1 MLTYC
6 AAARALAALAWAAS
20 SYCCRAAASAS
31 AALAS
36 AAAWALAAALG
47 SSALSPWKVLA
58 KALPAMVPTTAPTA
72 APATVPIMPEPA
84 LAAGAAAAAAGAG
97 AAAAVAGAAGVAGVA
112 AAGRWAAAGA
122 AGAAG
127 LAGALLTAAGRAM
140 GFFAPPR
147 RLAWA
152 TEGMAKAAIVT
163 ARTEAVARR
172 EVVVIRI
179 TFFGVREDVERV
191 HDLLMGVRARLR
203 AGCVVANPRNSQA
216 IAVVCASQPIP
227 NRIPPTLIRDHEHVL
242 RSTPLQPRSIPCAT
256 RKNFAR
262 WGTNQ
267 RPAASEQASC

>member
-20 SYCCRAAASAS
+20 SCCCRAAASAS

-84 LAAGAAAAAAGAG
+84 LAAGAAAAAAGA
-97 AAAAVAGAAGVAGVA
+97 
-112 AAGRWAAAGA
+112 
-122 AGAAG
+122 
-127 LAGALLTAAGRAM
+127 LLTAAGRAM

-179 TFFGVREDVERV
+179 TFFGVGE
-191 HDLLMGVRARLR
+191 
-203 AGCVVANPRNSQA
+203 
-216 IAVVCASQPIP
+216 
-227 NRIPPTLIRDHEHVL
+227 VL
-242 RSTPLQPRSIPCAT
+242 
-256 RKNFAR
+256 
-262 WGTNQ
+262 G
-267 RPAASEQASC
+267 

>member
-97 AAAAVAGAAGVAGVA
+97 AAAALAGAAGVA

-203 AGCVVANPRNSQA
+203 AVCVVANPRNSQA
-216 IAVVCASQPIP
+216 IAVVCALQPIP
-227 NRIPPTLIRDHEHVL
+227 NRIPHTFIRDHEHVL
-242 RSTPLQPRSIPCAT
+242 RQRQTACHGCAASTPARPQSGPGPNT
-256 RKNFAR
+256 RAG
-262 WGTNQ
+262 GTRC
-267 RPAASEQASC
+267 RPAW

>member
-1 MLTYC
+1 MISEFGCVRCRGSGLRCRCSGAGPAPRFASLPAPSGRKWAGRGQRATGSLLLTSC

-20 SYCCRAAASAS
+20 SCCCRAAASAS

-84 LAAGAAAAAAGAG
+84 LAAGAAAVAAGAG
-97 AAAAVAGAAGVAGVA
+97 AAAALAGAAGVA

-179 TFFGVREDVERV
+179 TFFGVREDLVPALEG
-191 HDLLMGVRARLR
+191 GVGPEFPEKMRREEK
-203 AGCVVANPRNSQA
+203 
-216 IAVVCASQPIP
+216 IF
-227 NRIPPTLIRDHEHVL
+227 LIKKSLFR
-242 RSTPLQPRSIPCAT
+242 T
-256 RKNFAR
+256 KNQYF
-262 WGTNQ
+262 
-267 RPAASEQASC
+267 SS